1 MGFLDHGPALLFCP
15 GDRPDRY
22 AKAAAAADAV
32 VLDLEDAV
40 APEAKARARSEVAGA
55 VAEWGDRAVVRVNAL
70 GTPWH
75 EADVTAMRRAGVRQL
90 MLPKAQ
96 RPEELERLDDFEVVA
111 LCESAAGVLNARA
124 LAGSPH
130 CAALFWGG
138 EDLIADLGGRASRD
152 AHGRYHPVVEQARS
166 TVLLAAGE
174 AGRPAIDTVHIA
186 IGDLEGV
193 AQESVRA
200 ADSGFRAKACIHP
213 SHVPA
218 IRAGFAPTE
227 EQTAWAR
234 EVLAA
239 AEGEAGVFVFRGRMI
254 DAPLLAHARAI
265 AQARPGT
272 EHPAHPHPHP
282 HPTTHEGQ

>member
-32 VLDLEDAV
+32 LLDLEDAV
-40 APEAKARARSEVAGA
+40 APDAKERARSEVANA
-55 VAEWGDRAVVRVNAL
+55 VPELGDRVVVRVNAI

-75 EADVTAMRRAGVRQL
+75 EADVAAMRRAGARQL
-90 MLPKAQ
+90 MLPKATG
-96 RPEELERLDDFEVVA
+96 PEDLAALGDFEVVA

-124 LAGSPH
+124 LAHSPH

-138 EDLIADLGGRASRD
+138 EDLIADLGGRFARD

-186 IGDLEGV
+186 IGDLAGV
-193 AQESVRA
+193 GEESVRA

-227 EQTAWAR
+227 EQATWAR
-234 EVLAA
+234 DVLAA
-239 AEGEAGVFVFRGRMI
+239 AGREAGVFVFRGRMI
-254 DAPLLAHARAI
+254 DAPLLAQARAI
-265 AQARPGT
+265 AGHSA
-272 EHPAHPHPHP
+272 A
-282 HPTTHEGQ
+282 PTTHEGQ

>member
-40 APEAKARARSEVAGA
+40 APGAKERARSEVAGA
-55 VAEWGDRAVVRVNAL
+55 VTGLGDRAVVRINAI

-75 EADVTAMRRAGVRQL
+75 EADVRAMRRAGVRQL

-96 RPEELERLDDFEVVA
+96 RAEDLAALGDFEVVA

-124 LAGSPH
+124 LAHSPH
-130 CAALFWGG
+130 CAALLWGG

-152 AHGRYHPVVEQARS
+152 PHGRYHPVVEQARS

-174 AGRPAIDTVHIA
+174 AGRAAIDTVHIA

-193 AQESVRA
+193 AEESVRA

-213 SHVPA
+213 RHVPA

-234 EVLAA
+234 EVLAV
-239 AEGEAGVFVFRGRMI
+239 AEGEAGVFAFRGRMI
-254 DAPLLAHARAI
+254 DAPLLAHARSLA
-265 AQARPGT
+265 G
-272 EHPAHPHPHP
+272 HPAA
-282 HPTTHEGQ
+282 PTTHEGQ